1 MVKQTNVS
9 FESKYLRMLN
19 NIAKGMVDGDFEIK
33 IDKSYLMDNLS
44 KPSVNRHK
52 LSVSINKSGCQ
63 LIIFGDD
70 GANFNNLN
78 YCNFEN
84 IFTGIVIKD
93 LNIEK
98 QLRKELQS
106 GKLYD
111 RYLTKIIGETLLEDL
126 SDLNSDNDFTNHQTL
141 NLIDNLTPG
150 IALLI
155 YVKLMEIGS
164 RYNNYDPQE
173 IKYYIDDNDVN
184 EGIYRDLDLCK
195 FLLED
200 LENYFSKDV
209 LVDRVTSAISEYIS
223 DDEGT
228 YGNINHF
235 CISNLSS
242 ENIFDTIVKYF
253 GKDVFVSAIQKLVSS
268 KQHNLND
275 CEYVHLCN
283 SELKSHFVFAKS
295 ILKFLKE
302 GDFSKSQQEILFDE
316 LMFVFFEKDEHSG
329 YTLHRKWQEMFYV
342 SQKISTFDFY
352 LNDFKKRFQETFG
365 MLIYY
370 LKENNNTDISLF
382 INAPIYSKC
391 DLNIFKQ
398 EKNGDKE
405 FDIFIPYLKNFL
417 HFFNFAIK
425 IITDYEAEHLFK
437 IATLSYNDEF
447 ITLDV
452 SEDLSILKK
461 KKDYRELLNLS
472 LDVFSEISDKF
483 DEGSKQVLN
492 NLINSTIFRLSQID
506 SK

>member
-52 LSVSINKSGCQ
+52 LSVSINQGGCQ
-63 LIIFGDD
+63 LIIFGDE

-93 LNIEK
+93 LNLEK

-164 RYNNYDPQE
+164 RYNNYDSQE

-209 LVDRVTSAISEYIS
+209 LVDRVANAISEYIS
-223 DDEGT
+223 DDEDT
-228 YGNINHF
+228 YENINYF
-235 CISNLSS
+235 CISNSRC
-242 ENIFDTIVKYF
+242 ENIFDTIVKCF
-253 GKDVFVSAIQKLVSS
+253 GKDVFVSAIQKLLSS
-268 KQHNLND
+268 EQHNLND
-275 CEYVHLCN
+275 CDYDHLRN

-302 GDFSKSQQEILFDE
+302 GDFTESQKEILFDE
-316 LMFVFFEKDEHSG
+316 LMFIFFKKNEHSS
-329 YTLHRKWQEMFYV
+329 YTLHRKWQEMFDV

-352 LNDFKKRFQETFG
+352 LNDFKERFQEAFG
-365 MLIYY
+365 MLIDY
-370 LKENNNTDISLF
+370 LKENNNTDRFLF
-382 INAPIYSKC
+382 IKAPTYIKC
-391 DLNIFKQ
+391 DLDIFKQ
-398 EKNGDKE
+398 EKIGDE
-405 FDIFIPYLKNFL
+405 ELDVFYPYLKNFL

-425 IITDYEAEHLFK
+425 IITDHEAEYLFK
-437 IATLSYNDEF
+437 IFTLSYNDEF
-447 ITLDV
+447 ITLDK
-452 SEDLSILKK
+452 SEDLCFLRKT
-461 KKDYRELLNLS
+461 KDYRELLNLA
-472 LDVFSEISDKF
+472 LDVFSEVSDEF
-483 DEGSKQVLN
+483 DEESKKVLN

>member
-19 NIAKGMVDGDFEIK
+19 NIAKGMIDSSFEIK
-33 IDKSYLMDNLS
+33 IDKSYLMDNLL

-63 LIIFGDD
+63 LIIFGDE
-70 GANFNNLN
+70 GADFNNLN

-98 QLRKELQS
+98 QLRKELQF

-111 RYLTKIIGETLLEDL
+111 RDLTKIIGETLLEDL

-141 NLIDNLTPG
+141 NLIENLTPG
-150 IALLI
+150 LALLI

-164 RYNNYDPQE
+164 RYNNYDSHE

-200 LENYFSKDV
+200 LKNYFSKDV

-253 GKDVFVSAIQKLVSS
+253 GKDVFVSSVQKLLSS
-268 KQHNLND
+268 EQHNLND
-275 CEYVHLCN
+275 CEYDHLRN

-302 GDFSKSQQEILFDE
+302 GDFTESQKEILFDE
-316 LMFVFFEKDEHSG
+316 LMFIFFKKNEHSS
-329 YTLHRKWQEMFYV
+329 YTLHRKWQ
-342 SQKISTFDFY
+342 
-352 LNDFKKRFQETFG
+352 
-365 MLIYY
+365 
-370 LKENNNTDISLF
+370 
-382 INAPIYSKC
+382 
-391 DLNIFKQ
+391 
-398 EKNGDKE
+398 
-405 FDIFIPYLKNFL
+405 
-417 HFFNFAIK
+417 
-425 IITDYEAEHLFK
+425 
-437 IATLSYNDEF
+437 
-447 ITLDV
+447 
-452 SEDLSILKK
+452 
-461 KKDYRELLNLS
+461 
-472 LDVFSEISDKF
+472 
-483 DEGSKQVLN
+483 
-492 NLINSTIFRLSQID
+492 
-506 SK
+506 